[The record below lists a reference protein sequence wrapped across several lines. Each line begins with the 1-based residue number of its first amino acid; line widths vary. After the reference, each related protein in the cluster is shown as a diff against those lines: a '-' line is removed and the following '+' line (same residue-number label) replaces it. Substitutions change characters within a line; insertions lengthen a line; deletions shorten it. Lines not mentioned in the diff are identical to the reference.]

1 MKKCRNLE
9 KQIVWKNLLLLIM
22 PLLIA
27 NFVRKRHRLEFIL
40 PFQKP
45 YLNRVDIALKP
56 NLDLTEKIG
65 KAFIKQGKF

>member
-1 MKKCRNLE
+1 
-9 KQIVWKNLLLLIM
+9 M

-27 NFVRKRHRLEFIL
+27 KFVRKRHRLEFIL